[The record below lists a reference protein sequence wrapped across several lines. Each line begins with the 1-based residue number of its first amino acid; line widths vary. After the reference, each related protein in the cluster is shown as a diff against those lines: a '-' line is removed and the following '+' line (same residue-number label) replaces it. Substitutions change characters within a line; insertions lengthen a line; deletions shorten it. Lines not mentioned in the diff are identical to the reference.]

1 MPQAPASATRHAF
14 VYGTLRRGDDNDINR
29 LQPTPV
35 FVGEARIK
43 GRMYHLG
50 RYPGVLLGG
59 PHDVAGEVYAISAE
73 LERVLDE
80 IEELYPQQTNEYFK
94 REIAVDVAGRQLRCI
109 VYEINP
115 SVVQGKPLIASGDW
129 VRDRFMPLDEK

>member
-1 MPQAPASATRHAF
+1 MPYPSPDPVPADRHVF
-14 VYGTLRRGDDNDINR
+14 VYGTLRSGDDNDITR
-29 LQPTPV
+29 LQPPARYVGMAQTP
-35 FVGEARIK
+35 GT
-43 GRMYHLG
+43 MHHLG

-59 PHDVAGEVYAISAE
+59 IGTIVGEVYAISAD

-94 REIAVDVAGRQLRCI
+94 RHITVAVDGNPVDCI

-115 SVVQGKPLIASGDW
+115 DYVLGKPVIASGDW
-129 VRDRFMPLDEK
+129 CRDR